1 MGRRTVLL
9 IAAVVVAALGTGLIF
24 AYVSGVNNRALAD
37 QSPQRVLV
45 AKVVIPSGTTAAD
58 AAKAGGF
65 ELKTVAKDSVATGAL
80 SDIEPVADQVT
91 LTTIYPGQQIVAAA
105 FGAQGSSS
113 ALPIPGS
120 DLAMSVQLDDPAR
133 VAGFV
138 EPGSNVAVFAT
149 LNPQTGNSN
158 DQQTRLLLPK
168 ATVIAV
174 GPTTTTAQTSTN
186 VRTGQSNTE
195 QISKAILTLAL
206 SQQDAQKVIY
216 AQQQG
221 RLYFALLTSNS
232 KVAPGPGTDT
242 RNLFS

>member
-1 MGRRTVLL
+1 MGRRTILL
-9 IAAVVVAALGTGLIF
+9 IAAVVVAAVGTGLIF
-24 AYVSGVNNRALAD
+24 AYVNGVNDRALAD
-37 QSPQRVLV
+37 QSPQKVLV
-45 AKVVIPSGTTAAD
+45 AKVMIPSGTTAAD

-80 SDIEPVADQVT
+80 SDIEPVADEVT
-91 LTTIYPGQQIVAAA
+91 LTAIFPGQQIVAAA

-113 ALPIPGS
+113 ALPIPAN

-138 EPGSNVAVFAT
+138 EPGSSVAVFAT
-149 LNPQTGNSN
+149 LSAQGSGNN
-158 DQQTRLLLPK
+158 QQTRLLLPRV
-168 ATVIAV
+168 TVVAV

-195 QISKAILTLAL
+195 QISRAILTLAL
-206 SQQDAQKVIY
+206 TQQDAQRVIY

-221 RLYFALLTSNS
+221 RLYFGLLTSNS
-232 KVAPGPGTDT
+232 KVAPGPGTDAH
-242 RNLFS
+242 NLFG